1 MQIRA
6 KNIVKIFNKKLP
18 TELKALNN
26 VSVEIKENEFIAI
39 IGQTGSGKTTF
50 IEHMNV
56 LLTPDE
62 GEVEFVYKAKDPKTQ
77 EVEVIKNIIQKP
89 KSFQKKL
96 KFIKEIRRRVGVVF
110 QFAEYQLF
118 EQTIEKDII
127 FGAVSMGTPKAEAKE
142 RAKEII
148 KLVGLDESYL
158 PKSPFNLS
166 GGQKRRV
173 AIAGILAMEPDI
185 IFFDEPTAG
194 LDPAGTDDMLLILNN
209 LYESGKT
216 IILATHDL
224 DNVLKWTKRTIVFKN
239 GEIVKDGDTFSI
251 LSDNQFLKDNQMMP
265 TNLLYF
271 VEKLRKR
278 GLDIQD
284 VSSLEELAEAINLK
298 LKGKHAN

>member
-26 VSVEIKENEFIAI
+26 VSVEIKENEFITI

>member
-26 VSVEIKENEFIAI
+26 VSVEIKENEFIAT

>member
-173 AIAGILAMEPDI
+173 AIAGILAM
-185 IFFDEPTAG
+185 G
-194 LDPAGTDDMLLILNN
+194 KNN
-209 LYESGKT
+209 LIGKGDDLPWYVKEDFDFYREQT
-216 IILATHDL
+216 KHHDIL
-224 DNVLKWTKRTIVFKN
+224 VGKN
-239 GEIVKDGDTFSI
+239 TFFT
-251 LSDNQFLKDNQMMP
+251 LPK
-265 TNLLYF
+265 
-271 VEKLRKR
+271 
-278 GLDIQD
+278 
-284 VSSLEELAEAINLK
+284 SLQK
-298 LKGKHAN
+298 

>member
-1 MQIRA
+1 M
-6 KNIVKIFNKKLP
+6 K
-18 TELKALNN
+18 
-26 VSVEIKENEFIAI
+26 
-39 IGQTGSGKTTF
+39 
-50 IEHMNV
+50 
-56 LLTPDE
+56 E